1 MKSDTAS
8 PGFCRN
14 IGHYCCYWMTYIS
27 LGILAVSSSLW
38 AIYMQDNAI
47 VLVGLLFGT
56 ALTAWQIH
64 HYRTTIPTAVNS
76 IAIAAG
82 ALSALGFV
90 VRENFA
96 SSTIA
101 FLSFGTAGAL
111 IAYVIFA
118 AILIIKSQQSYFR

>member
-1 MKSDTAS
+1 
-8 PGFCRN
+8 
-14 IGHYCCYWMTYIS
+14 MTYIS
-27 LGILAVSSSLW
+27 LGMLAVSSSLW

-90 VRENFA
+90 VRENF
-96 SSTIA
+96 SSSAIA

-111 IAYVIFA
+111 IAYVVFA
-118 AILIIKSQQSYFR
+118 AVMIIKSQQKSRP